1 MSGGSQYEIDV
12 SVPVVNQKV
21 SAAVHRPDDVDRTT
35 PVVVLGH
42 GVTNDRHHPL
52 IASTLER
59 LADRGVAGVR
69 FNFPFKERGD
79 AAPDESE
86 VLRDTFTAV
95 VQMVHERFLG
105 DPPVILGGK
114 SMGARVA
121 AAHQTDH
128 RTAVG
133 MVYLGFPL
141 HAPEDKTHLRGD
153 DLTRIKVPQLCL
165 QGDQD
170 PFCDLDL
177 FGQVHT
183 TIEYPWQ
190 LEIFKGGGHGLG
202 LGPGPGPV
210 DKAGEALLDRVADLT
225 ATWIQDRVIEPD
237 Q

>member
-1 MSGGSQYEIDV
+1 MSKTYDINV
-12 SVPVVNQKV
+12 AVPVVHEEV
-21 SAAVHRPDDVDRTT
+21 SAAVHRPDDVDATT

-52 IASTLER
+52 IHRTLER

-79 AAPDESE
+79 ASPDGPE
-86 VLRDTFTAV
+86 VLVDTITAV

-128 RTAVG
+128 RLAVG
-133 MVYLGFPL
+133 MLYLGFPL
-141 HAPEDKTHLRGD
+141 HAPDNKSKLGGD
-153 DLTRIKVPQLCL
+153 DLGRIRVPQLCL

-170 PFCDLDL
+170 PFCDLTL
-177 FGQVHT
+177 FAPIHQALET
-183 TIEYPWQ
+183 PFQ
-190 LEIFKGGGHGLG
+190 LELFPGGGHGLG
-202 LGPGPGPV
+202 LGHGPEV
-210 DKAGEALLDRVADLT
+210 DATGEALLDRVADVTT
-225 ATWIQDRVIEPD
+225 AWIRALPEE
-237 Q
+237 

>member
-1 MSGGSQYEIDV
+1 MSSQYEIDV
-12 SVPVVNQKV
+12 SVPVVQQKV
-21 SAAVHRPDDVDRTT
+21 SAAVHRPKDVDRST

-42 GVTNDRHHPL
+42 GITNDRRHPL

-79 AAPDESE
+79 EAPDANE

-121 AAHQTDH
+121 AAHQNDH
-128 RTAVG
+128 RLAAG
-133 MVYLGFPL
+133 MLYLGFPL
-141 HAPEDKTHLRGD
+141 HAPDDKDNLRGD
-153 DLTRIKVPQLCL
+153 DLTHIQVPQLCL
-165 QGDQD
+165 QGDRD

-177 FGQVHT
+177 FEKVHRA
-183 TIEYPWQ
+183 IDSPWQ
-190 LEIFKGGGHGLG
+190 LEVFEGGGHGLG
-202 LGPGPGPV
+202 LGHGPV
-210 DKAGEALLDRVADLT
+210 DEAGEALLDRVADLSV
-225 ATWIQDRVIEPD
+225 AWIRAQINKPD

>member
-1 MSGGSQYEIDV
+1 MSKSYDIDV
-12 SVPVVNQKV
+12 SVPVVHEKV
-21 SAAVHRPDDVDRTT
+21 SATVHRPDDVDRTT

-79 AAPDESE
+79 EAPDSSE
-86 VLRDTFTAV
+86 VLTDTITAV
-95 VQMVHERFLG
+95 LQMVHERFLG

-114 SMGARVA
+114 SLGARVA

-128 RTAVG
+128 RIATG

-141 HAPEDKTHLRGD
+141 HAPDDKSKLRGG
-153 DLTRIKVPQLCL
+153 DLTRIRVPQLCL

-170 PFCDLDL
+170 PFCDLAL
-177 FGQVHT
+177 FETVHST
-183 TIEYPWQ
+183 LHSPWQ
-190 LEIFKGGGHGLG
+190 LEVFAGGGHGLG
-202 LGPGPGPV
+202 LGHGPV
-210 DKAGEALLDRVADLT
+210 DEAGEALLDRVAEVIV
-225 ATWIQDRVIEPD
+225 AWIRAIPPK
-237 Q
+237 

>member
-1 MSGGSQYEIDV
+1 MSSGSQYEIDV
-12 SVPVVNQKV
+12 HVPVVNQKV

-59 LADRGVAGVR
+59 LAHRGIAGVR

-79 AAPDESE
+79 ASPDGSE
-86 VLRDTFTAV
+86 VLLDTFTAV

-141 HAPEDKTHLRGD
+141 HSPDDKTRLRGD
-153 DLTRIKVPQLCL
+153 DLTQIQVPQLCL
-165 QGDQD
+165 QGDGD

-177 FGQVHT
+177 FQTVHA
-183 TIEYPWQ
+183 TIKYPWQ
-190 LEIFKGGGHGLG
+190 LEIFPGGGHGLG
-202 LGPGPGPV
+202 LGHGPQV
-210 DKAGEALLDRVADLT
+210 DKAGEAILDRVADLT
-225 ATWIQDRVIEPD
+225 AAWVRSQIIEPD
-237 Q
+237 